1 MIIIQFFSP
10 SINSSTTSYLDT
22 VAPEIWARYLRHLAL
37 KLGGSIHV
45 SSVRSW
51 SFDGEHGYA
60 SLSLV
65 HVFADTLGV
74 YHNLWSL
81 HLSSTLAG
89 LVRLEKL
96 DFSSCSITALR
107 EFHLGRLWGDRDE
120 PTDQPLDLIFFSPE
134 PLHMLSLSGNHHSGA
149 ILAGFCA
156 GLSAFP
162 GIPFW
167 RYFSGFL
174 RQCPQL
180 TRLEITCSAFST
192 HPPSRLPGG
201 LPVDVIP
208 LLYSFKSPRLLAA
221 FFVSDRPLSILE
233 LEEGHSFGR
242 GHQPSPEDVISDLV
256 EISYS
261 TAGLQTFTFGI
272 PMRAALQLCRT
283 VAVHWPNL
291 RDLCVI
297 LNETPLPHPPTGP
310 FLGNNNHFDDNES
323 DNESSVD
330 VDVDDRDIDFSDNDS
345 LESVRTRASLC
356 IALNFGPTAE
366 VPLPDVLAP
375 GHMYSFHGHASAP
388 PEAPAPRADDPD
400 MFLDL
405 ADCICLGRLSLPPS
419 LEALRLRKADW
430 SRFRENLPLS
440 CALLPALIWWRYCN
454 TWKQSCVSMRSGAKI
469 ASLYHV

>member
-1 MIIIQFFSP
+1 
-10 SINSSTTSYLDT
+10 
-22 VAPEIWARYLRHLAL
+22 
-37 KLGGSIHV
+37 
-45 SSVRSW
+45 
-51 SFDGEHGYA
+51 
-60 SLSLV
+60 
-65 HVFADTLGV
+65 
-74 YHNLWSL
+74 
-81 HLSSTLAG
+81 LSSITLDPKLRQTLAG

-96 DFSSCSITALR
+96 DFSSCSITGRTGPLLALR
-107 EFHLGRLWGDRDE
+107 EFHLGRVWGDRDE
-120 PTDQPLDLIFFSPE
+120 PTDQLLDLVSPE
-134 PLHMLSLSGNHHSGA
+134 PLRVLSLSGDHHSGA

-162 GIPFW
+162 SLVTLSIELKDSLLALFL
-167 RYFSGFL
+167 RFL

-180 TRLEITCSAFST
+180 TRLEITRSAFSS

-208 LLYSFKSPRLLAA
+208 LLYSFKGPRLLAA

-233 LEEGHSFGR
+233 LEEGRSFGR

-261 TAGLQTFTFGI
+261 TAGLQTFTFGV

-291 RDLCVI
+291 RDLCLV

-323 DNESSVD
+323 DDESSVG
-330 VDVDDRDIDFSDNDS
+330 VDVDDRDVDFSDNDS
-345 LESVRTRASLC
+345 LDSVRTRASLC

-375 GHMYSFHGHASAP
+375 GHMYSAHLIILFFSIPISYA
-388 PEAPAPRADDPD
+388 
-400 MFLDL
+400 
-405 ADCICLGRLSLPPS
+405 
-419 LEALRLRKADW
+419 
-430 SRFRENLPLS
+430 SRFPRP
-440 CALLPALIWWRYCN
+440 
-454 TWKQSCVSMRSGAKI
+454 
-469 ASLYHV
+469 